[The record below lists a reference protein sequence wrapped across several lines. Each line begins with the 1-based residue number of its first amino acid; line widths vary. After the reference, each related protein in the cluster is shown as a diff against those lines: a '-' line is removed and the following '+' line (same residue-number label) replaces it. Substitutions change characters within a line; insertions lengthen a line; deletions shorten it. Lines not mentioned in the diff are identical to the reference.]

1 MGWLVV
7 LAVTYFIAVYW
18 VVNSENKA
26 TRVII
31 LVVWAL
37 LGLAIGHFALGV
49 FG

>member
-7 LAVTYFIAVYW
+7 LAVTYFIAVYL
-18 VVNSENKA
+18 VVNSESKS
-26 TRVII
+26 TRVVV

-37 LGLAIGHFALGV
+37 LGLAIGHFALRL